1 MFTISDD
8 QTTCAQCGDRH
19 FAIASLDQPV
29 TLACLECGY
38 TWSIAEPVEND
49 SEEENLPAIM

>member
-8 QTTCAQCGDRH
+8 QTTCMQCGYRH
-19 FAIASLDQPV
+19 FAIVSLDQPV
-29 TLACLECGY
+29 SLACLECGY
-38 TWSIAEPVEND
+38 AWSITQPVERE